1 MRPSVIITVN
11 ECNSD
16 ITYDIEVPTDIVCSK
31 VLEDI
36 IKTISSYNGS
46 RFDSIINRSLFSLRL
61 QRYLRPEESFGTAGI
76 WNGDIITIM

>member
-1 MRPSVIITVN
+1 MRASVIVTVN

-16 ITYDIEVPTDIVCSK
+16 ITYDIEVPTDITCKK

-36 IKTISSYNGS
+36 IKTLSSYNGS
-46 RFDSIINRSLFSLRL
+46 NYDNNNRALFSIRL
-61 QRYLRPEESFGTAGI
+61 QRYLRPDESFGTAGI